1 MRRLVRRTN
10 EALECSRTSSVWKA
24 VTRVSRGRRFSPPVL
39 RGALVGAAGRAELP
53 GRRERGDS
61 SSSGSVIWV
70 RASAPTLIFCLAS
83 STPPNRFLA
92 SCSALRL
99 ASSSCRRRSS
109 SSRLRASAAS
119 RSVRSI
125 ASRSS
130 RMCAC
135 SSAILR
141 SSASLRRASASAST
155 RARCSS
161 AVSVLST
168 RPEGLVGEAVAD
180 WPRPAAAPDRL
191 PVTGIGAA
199 GAGGGGSTLALPGAR
214 VFTFSTST
222 CLVRPWLKF
231 WRTTLCS
238 TPRAFSD
245 SVLLE
250 SQLNSVSPVFSVVSA
265 IPLPVSRGFRTMN
278 GAGPEALKA
287 RYTRQKCLTF
297 GARNQDCM
305 YHICPPECQ
314 IQLRNGKCVDDHDV
328 FSIRPLPHTGVELA
342 HAILAGI
349 GTVDQRPNPFR
360 PAERRL
366 NFGGAQ
372 DCAPGLVSHGQR
384 IQRRALKQP
393 LGRFDQVPAHP
404 NLTPEAAGECLAGQ
418 CATECWAGRSDPDT
432 APRQASLEIGH
443 DRAIRRHHKPDH
455 VRNRRH
461 LAGGRAEPFAAG
473 CDPARTQ
480 VESIIEP
487 IVESIIVRSRLHAEM
502 RPFL

>member
-10 EALECSRTSSVWKA
+10 EALECSRTSSAWRA
-24 VTRVSRGRRFSPPVL
+24 VTSVSRGRRFSPPVL
-39 RGALVGAAGRAELP
+39 RCGLAGAAGLAAPP
-53 GRRERGDS
+53 GRRERGAS

-70 RASAPTLIFCLAS
+70 RASAPTLIFGLAS
-83 STPPNRFLA
+83 SSAPPNRFLA

-180 WPRPAAAPDRL
+180 WPRPAGAPDRL

-250 SQLNSVSPVFSVVSA
+250 PTLNFFSPVFSVVSA

-328 FSIRPLPHTGVELA
+328 FSIWPLPQGSLELA
-342 HAILAGI
+342 CAILAGI
-349 GTVDQRPNPFR
+349 GGLDQGGNPF
-360 PAERRL
+360 PAERGL
-366 NFGGAQ
+366 YSGKANGG
-372 DCAPGLVSHGQR
+372 PTGL
-384 IQRRALKQP
+384 
-393 LGRFDQVPAHP
+393 
-404 NLTPEAAGECLAGQ
+404 
-418 CATECWAGRSDPDT
+418 
-432 APRQASLEIGH
+432 
-443 DRAIRRHHKPDH
+443 
-455 VRNRRH
+455 
-461 LAGGRAEPFAAG
+461 
-473 CDPARTQ
+473 
-480 VESIIEP
+480 
-487 IVESIIVRSRLHAEM
+487 
-502 RPFL
+502 